1 MALPAGTRL
10 GPYQILAPLGAGG
23 MGEVYRA
30 RDTRLGREVAIKV
43 LPRELSADADR
54 LRRFEQEARAASA
67 LNHPNIVTVHDV
79 GSADSVSYIAM
90 ELAHGKS
97 LRELMAP
104 GAMAVRRILAIGTQI
119 AEGLARAHAG
129 GIVHRDLK
137 PENVMVSDDGLVKIL
152 DFGLAKLALPAP
164 GEPTSAPT
172 AAMDAPQTQSGVILG
187 TVGYMSPEQA
197 AGRDLDHRSDQFSL
211 GSILYEMAT
220 GRRAFTGDSA
230 AQTLAAIIE
239 KDPPA
244 IETARPDASPPLVWA
259 IERCLAKS
267 PAERYE
273 STRDLARDLA
283 NLRDRISGAGVSAAA
298 ARPRRGAPVAI
309 AAMGWAAAGVLA
321 IGLAASLIVRR
332 GPAPPASAAPI
343 QFSLQPPEATAFGSG
358 EISTRTAISPDGRS
372 LAVVASS
379 HGRRSIFLRSLGSIA
394 YRPLPGTEGA
404 DSPFWSPDSRFLGFF
419 ADGKL
424 KKLDL
429 AGGPPQTVCDASFEG
444 TGSWSPQGDIL
455 FAELVPG
462 RDGIRCV
469 RADGGESRRVLAP
482 DAGRR
487 ERQLFWPRFLPDGRH
502 FFYIA
507 LELGDTSISQ
517 LCIGSLDSG
526 EIERLGPVD
535 SRVEYAPPGHLL
547 FVRDGALLAR
557 SFDAKRRSFAG
568 EARVLVEKL
577 YTFWGPANAGFSTS
591 GDGILV
597 YEEGTVPTRLT
608 WLDRSGREV
617 AAFGSFEQV
626 EYVRLSPGGDR
637 VAFSVADPRTGTADV
652 WVADAAGNAPTRL
665 TSDPAD
671 EKYPVWSPDGRLL
684 VFRSDRRGPP
694 DVYTMAAGGG
704 AGKPL
709 LELPGVETPEDVSSD
724 GASLLYTEAD
734 RTTGDDIWILPL
746 SGDRKPVPILRN
758 RFEENEPRLSP
769 DGRWIAYFSDES
781 GSSEVYVAARDG
793 SSKTRISR
801 DGGVSP
807 RWRRDGRELF
817 FRAPGGRF
825 LAAAVRE
832 GATPAIGPPAELFR
846 RPGGVISYD
855 VAPDGQRFLVSERV
869 KPPSPPIT
877 VLVNWPALLSE
888 KRELAP

>member
-1 MALPAGTRL
+1 MTLAGGTRL
-10 GPYQILAPLGAGG
+10 GPYEILAPLGAGG

-79 GSADSVSYIAM
+79 GSAASVSYIAM
-90 ELAHGKS
+90 ELVSGKS
-97 LRELMAP
+97 LRELMAA
-104 GAMAVRRILAIGTQI
+104 GAMAWRRVLAIGTQI
-119 AEGLARAHAG
+119 AEGLARAHGG

-137 PENVMVSDDGLVKIL
+137 PENVMVTEDGLVKIL
-152 DFGLAKLALPAP
+152 DFGLAKLALPAA

-172 AAMDAPQTQSGVILG
+172 AAMEAPQTQSGVILG

-211 GSILYEMAT
+211 GSILYEMTT

-230 AQTLAAIIE
+230 AQTLVAIIE
-239 KDPPA
+239 NDPPP
-244 IETARPDASPPLVWA
+244 IDSLRPDAPLPLTWL
-259 IERCLAKS
+259 IERCLAKA

-273 STRDLARDLA
+273 STRDLARELG
-283 NLRDRISGAGVSAAA
+283 NLRDRISGVGAAA
-298 ARPRRGAPVAI
+298 AVPRRGPPLAMAT
-309 AAMGWAAAGVLA
+309 MGWAAAGVLLV
-321 IGLAASLIVRR
+321 GLAASLVIRR
-332 GPAPPASAAPI
+332 GGPSSDRGAPI
-343 QFSLQPPEATAFGSG
+343 QFSLPPPEGMAFGSG
-358 EISTRTAISPDGRS
+358 EVSTRTAVSPDGRS

-379 HGRRSIFLRSLGSIA
+379 HGRRSISVRSLGSLA
-394 YRPLPGTEGA
+394 YRALPGTEGG

-455 FAELVPG
+455 FSELVPG

-507 LELGDTSISQ
+507 LELGDASISQ
-517 LCIGSLDSG
+517 LCIGSLDAG

-535 SRVEYAPPGHLL
+535 SRAEYAPPGHLL

-591 GDGILV
+591 DDGILV

-608 WLDRSGREV
+608 WLDRTGREV

-637 VAFSVADPRTGTADV
+637 AAFSVADPRTGTADV

-671 EKYPVWSPDGRLL
+671 EKYPVWSPDGQRLL
-684 VFRSDRRGPP
+684 FRSDRRGPP
-694 DVYTMAAGGG
+694 DVYTVPAGGG
-704 AGKPL
+704 AAKPL
-709 LELPGVETPEDVSSD
+709 LELAGVETPEDVSSD
-724 GASLLYTEAD
+724 GDSLLYTEAD
-734 RTTGDDIWILPL
+734 RRTGFDIWILPL
-746 SGDRKPVPILRN
+746 SGDRKPVPLFRT
-758 RFEENEPRLSP
+758 RFEEDEPRFSS
-769 DGRWIAYFSDES
+769 DGRWIAYSSDES
-781 GSSEVYVAARDG
+781 GSSEVYVAARNG
-793 SSKTRISR
+793 SDKVRISR
-801 DGGVSP
+801 DGGFSP
-807 RWRRDGRELF
+807 RWERNGKELF

-825 LAAAVRE
+825 LAAPVRA
-832 GATPAIGPPAELFR
+832 GATLGIGAPAELFQR
-846 RPGGVISYD
+846 VSGVISYD
-855 VAPDGQRFLVSERV
+855 VAPGGRRFLVSERI

-877 VLVNWPALLSE
+877 VIVNWPALLLQPSGP
-888 KRELAP
+888 RP